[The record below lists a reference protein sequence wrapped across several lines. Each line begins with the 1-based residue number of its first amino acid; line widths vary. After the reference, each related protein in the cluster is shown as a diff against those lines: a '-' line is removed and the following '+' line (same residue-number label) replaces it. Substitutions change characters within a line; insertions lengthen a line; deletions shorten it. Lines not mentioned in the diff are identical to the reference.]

1 MNTSWMPWWLY
12 RLALRWRSW
21 RNSGAEL
28 NKRVAV
34 ENVLL
39 AAAKDVHGLSAE
51 QCRALAYKL
60 GTLTNLTS
68 K

>member
-1 MNTSWMPWWLY
+1 VKHLPWPLY
-12 RLALRWRSW
+12 RLKVRWRMW

-39 AAAKDVHGLSAE
+39 SAAKDGYGLNAE
-51 QCRALAYKL
+51 QCRALAYRL
-60 GTLTNLTS
+60 GATAGLER
-68 K
+68 